1 MADNNFIE
9 QNALWERCKMI
20 KNKLLKVLTGV
31 LTIGALLIIISAK
44 VVEDWCG
51 MIYDIS
57 LAVFGS
63 ALLALLVA
71 MVEQYQDRKI
81 IKRTVIRQ
89 VLKTQREIKK
99 IMSEYAKVLDEW
111 EAQDFREAA
120 DKIFGY
126 IDEFYAYNNT
136 LKFENGKWDNYFER
150 EILEIYNNFFYMAGD
165 FRTIGTLLNNNLRNE
180 AYSKYKECREEGK
193 LVVDSITKVLSKEYG
208 KNFANI
214 ESIGLL

>member
-1 MADNNFIE
+1 M
-9 QNALWERCKMI
+9 
-20 KNKLLKVLTGV
+20 LTGV

-99 IMSEYAKVLDEW
+99 IMSEYAKVLDDW
-111 EAQDFREAA
+111 AAPDFRASA
-120 DKIFGY
+120 DKIVEY
-126 IDEFYAYNNT
+126 INEFYTYNTT

-150 EILEIYNNFFYMAGD
+150 EIVDIYNNFFYVASE
-165 FRTIGTLLNNNLRNE
+165 FRTIGKHLDNNQRNE
-180 AYSKYKECREEGK
+180 AYLKYKECRETSK
-193 LVVDSITKVLSKEYG
+193 LIVDSIIKVLSKEYG
-208 KNFANI
+208 KNFADV